1 MQTPVYDFVK
11 TYAKSKAIRLHMPG
25 HKGKGKLGVE
35 PFDVTEITG
44 ADSLYEAKSI
54 IFQSEKNASE
64 LFGANTF
71 YSTEGSSQCIRAML
85 FLASRFAKTENKKL
99 KILAARN
106 VHKTFLSGVALLGL
120 EVEWL
125 YGKKENGYLRCEIT
139 AEQLENALAKGGKDG
154 FCAVYLTSPD
164 YLGNRQDI
172 QKMSA
177 VCRKFGVLL
186 LVDNAHGAYL
196 KFLSKSEHPIDLGA
210 DICCDSAHKTLGVLT
225 GGAYLHLNKNL
236 PKSLCQQAK
245 SGLSLFGSTSPSY
258 LILTSL
264 DLANR
269 ELANAYPKRLKRVLE
284 QMEKSQKNLRDSGY
298 EFVGN
303 EPLKWTLDCKK
314 YGYLGTEIA
323 EKLQKKGVFC
333 EFADRDYL
341 VLMFSA
347 NNKKTEIKRVE
358 NLLESIERRRAIKQ
372 DPPAVFEAERGM
384 EIRESVFSESEE
396 IAVKNAVGRIL
407 ATPSVSCPPAVP
419 ILACGETIDERAI
432 ETFSYYGVERVRV
445 VKEK

>member
-1 MQTPVYDFVK
+1 
-11 TYAKSKAIRLHMPG
+11 
-25 HKGKGKLGVE
+25 
-35 PFDVTEITG
+35 
-44 ADSLYEAKSI
+44 
-54 IFQSEKNASE
+54 
-64 LFGANTF
+64 
-71 YSTEGSSQCIRAML
+71 
-85 FLASRFAKTENKKL
+85 
-99 KILAARN
+99 
-106 VHKTFLSGVALLGL
+106 
-120 EVEWL
+120 
-125 YGKKENGYLRCEIT
+125 
-139 AEQLENALAKGGKDG
+139 
-154 FCAVYLTSPD
+154 
-164 YLGNRQDI
+164 
-172 QKMSA
+172 
-177 VCRKFGVLL
+177 
-186 LVDNAHGAYL
+186 
-196 KFLSKSEHPIDLGA
+196 
-210 DICCDSAHKTLGVLT
+210 
-225 GGAYLHLNKNL
+225 
-236 PKSLCQQAK
+236 
-245 SGLSLFGSTSPSY
+245 
-258 LILTSL
+258 
-264 DLANR
+264 
-269 ELANAYPKRLKRVLE
+269 
-284 QMEKSQKNLRDSGY
+284 MEKSQKNLRDSGY